1 MMTGM
6 TTSQPANKPANQT
19 PVYVCVYCA
28 SSIRLDAQYMNVAS
42 QTGQLLA
49 KHGRTLV
56 WGGGSVGMMGA
67 VAHAVQ
73 QHGGQV
79 VGVIPQFMID
89 KELAFE
95 TADELIVTQ
104 TMRQRKQTMEDR
116 SDYFIVLPGGFG
128 TLEEFFEILT
138 LRILDCHDKRIFIVN
153 SHGFYDKLLGF
164 IEQLYEQ
171 QFAGQKYR
179 SCYEVVDSPE
189 TAMAMIAQQVEA
201 DGV

>member
-1 MMTGM
+1 MTA
-6 TTSQPANKPANQT
+6 TPKPIH
-19 PVYVCVYCA
+19 VCVYCA
-28 SSIRLDAQYMNVAS
+28 SSTKLDARYMAIAS
-42 QTGQLLA
+42 QTGNLLA
-49 KHGRTLV
+49 KAGHTLV

-73 QHGGQV
+73 QHRGHV

-104 TMRQRKQTMEDR
+104 TMRQRKQEMEDR
-116 SDYFIVLPGGFG
+116 SDFFIILPGGFG

-138 LRILDCHDKRIFIVN
+138 LRILDCHQKRIFIVN
-153 SHGFYDKLLGF
+153 SHGFYDKLLAF
-164 IEQLYEQ
+164 IEQLYDQ

-179 SCYEVVDSPE
+179 KCYEVVATPTE
-189 TAMAMIAQQVEA
+189 ALQAMSRESHAQ
-201 DGV
+201 